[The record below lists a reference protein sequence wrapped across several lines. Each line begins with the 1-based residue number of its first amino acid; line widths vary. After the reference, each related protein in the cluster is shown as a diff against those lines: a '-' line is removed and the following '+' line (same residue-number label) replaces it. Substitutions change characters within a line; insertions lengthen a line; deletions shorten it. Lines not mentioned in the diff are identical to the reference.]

1 MRRSTT
7 TVTVRDLQDRSMG
20 HTHRTRVVWLADAK
34 RAASWAGLPLAW
46 KGRNVTGAAAK
57 AAASAAPAAW
67 TYPATPTPT
76 APTPTASIRTNTT
89 TPRPR
94 TIEPRSPLNAHRRLC
109 VKVDAETTEDGCCNG
124 VAE

>member
-1 MRRSTT
+1 
-7 TVTVRDLQDRSMG
+7 MG

-76 APTPTASIRTNTT
+76 GSSRVH
-89 TPRPR
+89 
-94 TIEPRSPLNAHRRLC
+94 RSMRI
-109 VKVDAETTEDGCCNG
+109 VDCA
-124 VAE
+124 